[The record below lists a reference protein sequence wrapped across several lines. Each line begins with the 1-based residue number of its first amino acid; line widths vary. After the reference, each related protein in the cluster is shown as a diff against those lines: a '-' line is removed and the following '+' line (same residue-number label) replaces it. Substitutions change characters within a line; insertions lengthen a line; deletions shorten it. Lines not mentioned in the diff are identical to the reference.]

1 MLQLVFYW
9 MGDDITIPSI
19 LVKSIKSSNNDHL
32 KIIQISDYSTKEIDG
47 VDKILRIKKTKNILM
62 DRLSGYSKI
71 ETKNNQTIFFDA
83 DTIVLKKLDLNIYE
97 PGIYLYRRTKSAMF
111 NQKYNYLYPELAN
124 KQIIE
129 TMPFLAGIVFI
140 IDEYNFFRDLYIS
153 SKNLSVN
160 LKKWY
165 GDQVL
170 IKQYYEENISNL
182 KHIKPSLFNVIERE
196 PGSKIQLDLRN
207 KYLAVTF
214 KGITKNYIEQ
224 VFNALNDNNFFS
236 KN

>member
-9 MGDDITIPSI
+9 TGDDITIPSI
-19 LVKSIKSSNNDHL
+19 LVKSIKSSNNNDL

-47 VDKILRIKKTKNILM
+47 VNKILRIKKTENILM
-62 DRLSGYSKI
+62 DRLSGYSEI

-83 DTIVLKKLDLNIYE
+83 DTIVLSKLDLNNYE
-97 PGIYLYRRTKSAMF
+97 PGAYLYRRTKTALF
-111 NQKYNYLYPELAN
+111 NKKYNHLYPELAN

-129 TMPFLAGIVFI
+129 TMPFLAGIIFI
-140 IDEYNFFRDLYIS
+140 IYEYNFFKDLYIS

-165 GDQVL
+165 GDQIL
-170 IKQYYEENISNL
+170 IQQYHEENSSNFNY
-182 KHIKPSLFNVIERE
+182 IESSLFNVIERQ

-214 KGITKNYIEQ
+214 KGITKKYIEQ
-224 VFNALNDNNFFS
+224 VFNALNDNNYFY